1 MVHQRNSVSSHQ
13 FDYTQDFPHNGGKPL
28 EISYLV
34 HPQMKHFDA
43 AIDSA
48 TKRSGSS
55 NDKELPETFDL
66 LAISAINAAQ
76 MQQRQQQ
83 QPPFL
88 LLHLILHYQNNEINN
103 PTIITISTTTGATAG
118 QQQQPRSN
126 RFNSN
131 FTSFEEMIEE
141 NYAGDL
147 NFLICFITDK
157 RPDWASIN

>member
-43 AIDSA
+43 AIDSV

-55 NDKELPETFDL
+55 NDKELSETFDL
-66 LAISAINAAQ
+66 QAISAINAAQ
-76 MQQRQQQ
+76 MQQQQQQQQQ

-88 LLHLILHYQNNEINN
+88 LLHLLHHNSPYYHHNINN
-103 PTIITISTTTGATAG
+103 S
-118 QQQQPRSN
+118 RSN
-126 RFNSN
+126 NNSN
-131 FTSFEEMIEE
+131 RNSLLVI
-141 NYAGDL
+141 D
-147 NFLICFITDK
+147 
-157 RPDWASIN
+157 SIQTLLV